1 MTREKDP
8 AAVKPSPRAADP
20 VDVHIGRRIRLR
32 RTVLGMRQDELARS
46 VGITFQQLQKYE
58 TGENRVSASRL
69 FQLAESLD
77 TTVGWFYG
85 DLQRG
90 ENSADPASG
99 ELEDL
104 LTRRDGRNLLRE
116 YGKIVDPAM
125 RKRVVEIV
133 RLIAAGQPPKDKDK
147 DKA

>member
-1 MTREKDP
+1 MTREKT
-8 AAVKPSPRAADP
+8 AARKPSRRSPDP
-20 VDVHIGRRIRLR
+20 VDVHIGRRLRLR
-32 RTVLGMRQDELARS
+32 RTVLSMRQDELATS

-69 FQLAESLD
+69 YQLAGELD

-90 ENSADPASG
+90 EGAADAAAG
-99 ELEDL
+99 EVDDVLA
-104 LTRRDGRNLLRE
+104 RRDGRSLLRE
-116 YGKIVDPAM
+116 YGKINDPAM

-133 RLIAAGQPPKDKDK
+133 RLIAAGQGDKDK
-147 DKA
+147 G

>member
-1 MTREKDP
+1 MTREKT
-8 AAVKPSPRAADP
+8 AALKPSPRSPDP
-20 VDVHIGRRIRLR
+20 VDVHIGRRLRLR

-69 FQLAESLD
+69 YQLAEELD

-90 ENSADPASG
+90 EGAADAAAG
-99 ELEDL
+99 EVDDVLA
-104 LTRRDGRNLLRE
+104 RRDGRSLLRE
-116 YGKIVDPAM
+116 YGKINDPAM

-133 RLIAAGQPPKDKDK
+133 RLIAAGQGDKDK
-147 DKA
+147 G

>member
-1 MTREKDP
+1 MTRDENP
-8 AAVKPSPRAADP
+8 APKPSPRAADP
-20 VDVHIGRRIRLR
+20 IDVHIGRRLRLR

-69 FQLAESLD
+69 FQLAETLD

-90 ENSADPASG
+90 ENSADSASG
-99 ELEDL
+99 ELEEL
-104 LTRRDGRNLLRE
+104 LTRRDGRSLLRE
-116 YGKIVDPAM
+116 YGKINDPAM

-133 RLIAAGQPPKDKDK
+133 RLIAAGQGEK